1 MNGTSPL
8 PERFAQYI
16 AALRDAGERPSMS
29 RYPGLPSQP
38 WHDPATIPVARD
50 LEHAAPQIVA
60 EFRRLDPREFVPE
73 HEPIARRGA
82 WDVFML
88 YERGRRHDDRLR
100 RVPTVAD
107 IVERHRTVRS
117 LAGLVYFSRLAP
129 HSRVAPH
136 SGPTNM
142 RVRVHLGIE
151 VPPQCGISVA
161 GTAATWQ
168 AGTCIAFDDSFP
180 HEVWNESDRERIVL
194 VVDSWHPDLS
204 DEEVRLLDGFQR
216 YVEYAARGLERYW
229 AANERE

>member
-1 MNGTSPL
+1 VNAGPL

-16 AALRDAGERPSMS
+16 ATLRDAGERPSMS

-38 WHDPATIPVARD
+38 WYDPATIPPARE
-50 LEHAAPQIVA
+50 LEHAAARIVA
-60 EFRRLDPREFVPE
+60 EFRQLDPREFAPE

-100 RVPTVAD
+100 RVPTVAE

-142 RVRVHLGIE
+142 RVRVHLGID
-151 VPPQCGISVA
+151 VPPHCGISVG

-168 AGTCIAFDDSFP
+168 AGKCIAFDDSFP
-180 HEVWNESDRERIVL
+180 HEVWNEGDRERIVL
-194 VVDSWHPDLS
+194 VVDTWHPDLS

-216 YVEYAARGLERYW
+216 YVEFAAEGLRRYW
-229 AANERE
+229 AANERD